1 MSPLDKHALL
11 RALVDRLTQ
20 EFDRV
25 KAQALDAAEGATH
38 EDNRAEGDKDM
49 RSTEASY
56 IARGHAQRT
65 TQLEQAITRL
75 SHLEP
80 VEFEDDDEIQATA
93 LVELKHGT
101 QQLIYF
107 LVPVGGGERITV
119 GAHTVQTLTPSSP
132 LGGALMGL
140 TVGDEAEV
148 ESPQGLRVYEVVS
161 VR

>member
-1 MSPLDKHALL
+1 MSALDKHALL

-65 TQLEQAITRL
+65 AQLEQAIARL

-80 VEFEDDDEIQATA
+80 IDFDDDDEIQATA
-93 LVELKHGT
+93 VVELKHGK
-101 QQLIYF
+101 QQLTYF
-107 LVPVGGGERITV
+107 LVPVGGGERITI

-161 VR
+161 IR